1 MARAHAEAI
10 MNFLVVLYLVTH
22 GVSVPVDGRG
32 DLLSG
37 FYLSLRAWTGSIADR
52 VSAALRPAAPPAR
65 A

>member
-1 MARAHAEAI
+1 MGRAHIEAT

-22 GVSVPVDGRG
+22 GVSMPAHGPG

-37 FYLSLRAWTGSIADR
+37 FYLSVRAWIEGMIDR
-52 VSAALRPAAPPAR
+52 LAAFFGVAIPFAR

>member
-1 MARAHAEAI
+1 MGRAQVEAI

-22 GVSVPVDGRG
+22 GVSVPAHGQG

-37 FYLSLRAWTGSIADR
+37 FYLSVRAWIGGTIDR
-52 VSAALRPAAPPAR
+52 LTEIFGLASLVR